1 MALQDWRA
9 RPLHS
14 GNRAASMSDNV
25 RIAAVMIAFLF
36 ATLGAA
42 VGFNFMLGSISQ
54 AAMILT
60 WIIIT
65 VVLIIA
71 ARLLANLFS

>member
-1 MALQDWRA
+1 
-9 RPLHS
+9 
-14 GNRAASMSDNV
+14 MSDNV

-36 ATLGAA
+36 ATLSAA
-42 VGFNFMLGSISQ
+42 VGLNFMLGSISPE
-54 AAMILT
+54 AMIFT

-65 VVLIIA
+65 AVLIIA